1 MSAFERMMMMS
12 FEGSVDTATDLA
24 RWVTGNLPPV
34 SAGTAA
40 EASNLRS
47 SPGWQDIVDQF
58 AANGYKTARRC
69 ERQGC
74 AYLLELSVRAGSHDA
89 KDAKRNGTTRRLV
102 RCVHPSDREWPVCC
116 ACV

>member
-1 MSAFERMMMMS
+1 MSAFERMMMS
-12 FEGSVDTATDLA
+12 FEGSVDTAADLG

-58 AANGYKTARRC
+58 VANGYK
-69 ERQGC
+69 QP
-74 AYLLELSVRAGSHDA
+74 VDA
-89 KDAKRNGTTRRLV
+89 NGKAVPIYSNYQYSR
-102 RCVHPSDREWPVCC
+102 
-116 ACV
+116 